1 MIYKG
6 KNINSLSNNVETIIL
21 QGVSTLKARMRSA
34 NIDIKTLS
42 AHTGIHYDKIARWLL
57 LPDHEELRAL
67 EKAVIQL
74 EASKY
79 AEVKLSDL
87 KWKLQALLEN
97 PKANEKNINKLRTEI
112 NKIERNE
119 KAKI

>member
-1 MIYKG
+1 MKSKG
-6 KNINSLSNNVETIIL
+6 KNINSINNNVETLVL
-21 QGVSTLKARMRSA
+21 QGLSTLKARMRIS

-42 AHTGIHYDKIARWLL
+42 THTGIHYDKIARWLL

-87 KWKLQALLEN
+87 RWRLEALLED
-97 PKANEKNINKLRTEI
+97 PKGKLKEINKLKNLI
-112 NKIERNE
+112 NALENE
-119 KAKI
+119 KKKI